1 MRRFSLFGT
10 TDQGLHRTKNEDTIL
25 VDEDRGF
32 CLVADG
38 IGGTA
43 AGDIASQLF
52 AQTAANI
59 FSTKQGRDDIGSE
72 RVKKTFQTA
81 NHEILAYA
89 HDHPDC
95 KGMGCTAE
103 LLTFNHHSF
112 VLGHMGDSRTYRLR
126 NKNLKQIT
134 TDHSLVQEQLD
145 QGMITKEEAL
155 HHAYKNVILR
165 AVGIKKD
172 PALDLLSG
180 KIFPEDIFLLCSD
193 GLSDMVDD
201 AMIQEILESD
211 TGLGEKTEALVH
223 QANANGGKDNISV
236 VLAQVVSVD

>member
-52 AQTAANI
+52 AQTAAKV
-59 FSTKQGRDDIGSE
+59 FPMKQVREDNGSE
-72 RVKKTFQTA
+72 WVKKTFQTA
-81 NHEILAYA
+81 NQDILAYA

-103 LLTFNHHSF
+103 LLLFTRHSF

-126 NKNLKQIT
+126 RGNLKQIT

-165 AVGIKKD
+165 AVGIKKN

-180 KIFPEDIFLLCSD
+180 KIFPEDLFLLCSD
-193 GLSDMVDD
+193 GLSDMVDNG
-201 AMIQEILESD
+201 MIQKILASS
-211 TGLGEKTEALVH
+211 TGLGEKGEALVQ

-236 VLAQVVSVD
+236 VLARVLSVD